1 MMMMKEVVC
10 ILEVNRFLK
19 RMKED
24 EEDGQTED
32 EEEEDGGM

>member
-1 MMMMKEVVC
+1 MKEVC
-10 ILEVNRFLK
+10 ILEVYRFLKK

-24 EEDGQTED
+24 EEDGEMA

>member
-1 MMMMKEVVC
+1 MMMMKEVC
-10 ILEVNRFLK
+10 ILEVYRFFK

-24 EEDGQTED
+24 DGEMA

>member
-1 MMMMKEVVC
+1 MMMKEVC
-10 ILEVNRFLK
+10 ILEVHRLLK

-24 EEDGQTED
+24 EEDGEMAE